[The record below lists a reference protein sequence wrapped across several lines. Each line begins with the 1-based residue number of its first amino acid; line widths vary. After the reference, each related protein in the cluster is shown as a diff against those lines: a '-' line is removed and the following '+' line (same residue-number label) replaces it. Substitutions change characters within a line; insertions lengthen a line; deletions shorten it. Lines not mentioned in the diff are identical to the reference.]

1 MERTLPGFSLPV
13 RYDEKTLSPQTE
25 EPPVEA
31 PLKHM
36 DPAKARRVSVA
47 LVFACTVIGAA
58 AQMLMKAGV
67 SAQPHDSA
75 LGMLMAIFRTP
86 TLFAGFS
93 LYGLSAALLVVA
105 LKYGELSILYPVIA
119 LTYVWVTALSL
130 VVYDETFNAL
140 KLIGLT
146 AVVLGVAVLG
156 RSGRK

>member
-1 MERTLPGFSLPV
+1 
-13 RYDEKTLSPQTE
+13 
-25 EPPVEA
+25 
-31 PLKHM
+31 M
-36 DPAKARRVSVA
+36 DPAKARKVSIA

-67 SAQPHDSA
+67 QGQPHDTA
-75 LGMLMAIFRTP
+75 FAMLIAIFQTP

-130 VVYDETFNAL
+130 LVYHETFNEM
-140 KLIGLT
+140 KLLGLA

-156 RSGRK
+156 RSGKK